1 MTIEFTAEAVTKAL
15 EESVAEKGADYVYIA
30 PVIVGGIHSCLYAID
45 GQPSC
50 LIGHALYR
58 LGVSIQTL
66 ESIGAI
72 PIGSIAREFGPME
85 NKLVLALSSAQ
96 SSQDHG
102 ETWGDV
108 LNEFKVNLSA

>member
-30 PVIVGGIHSCLYAID
+30 PVIEWEMQTCLYAID

-58 LGVSIQTL
+58 LGVPIQKL
-66 ESIGAI
+66 EEIGAI
-72 PIGSIAREFGPME
+72 TIETIAHTFGPME
-85 NKLVLALSSAQ
+85 DKLVIALNQAQ
-96 SSQDHG
+96 LSQDGG
-102 ETWGDV
+102 ETWGKA
-108 LNEFKVNLSA
+108 LYRFKAELSA